1 MGQPPSRSET
11 TGQQRAEAADAR
23 PTASSGRPR
32 HVLTAL
38 IDAGI
43 ETFTVEM
50 KSTIAG
56 RTEWARRKDLTSNDD
71 LRAILDESGLLR
83 EFENIALERADIFI
97 TGKLADSVQKA
108 LGHGVVIRPA
118 AALWQAAR
126 MLAALPENQQYEA
139 VGIVEL
145 SASGYTVLGVKHDGS
160 LLDGL
165 LTTNPHCGAGT
176 GINLNRVLQKL
187 DIPRER
193 VDVVLEKYLGPEN
206 RDRRSEIAPRADRCG
221 VFSSSATVSDK
232 NQGIPLDF
240 ALATTIKSEVLKP
253 CSKVPEGVG
262 RIHLTG
268 GIFRWRYAREV
279 AEDFLLAERGVKRVS
294 WDPQQSLVIE
304 GIRSLVETLGAEGF
318 RKQEGRLRP
327 QRDPEEYP
335 AFTALAAKL
344 GSEDHYLRLHRS
356 SLPTIDASLMA
367 VPVNLALDV
376 GSTMAKLAIGDAVT
390 GEIRFLTALDNH
402 GDTIET
408 IKEMFRHLRK
418 KGIRHLTLQHIGI
431 TGSGR
436 YQARTVLSEVYPHL
450 ADRVEVLVENYA
462 HARGSIDEARQRID
476 ELHRMGKNVNRDA
489 AILVDIGGEDTKIS
503 VVSLD
508 AGDLRDNAMNIKCSA
523 GTGSLM
529 DTLKTLF
536 GIASIEEASRS
547 AYEAKKGYN
556 INATCA
562 VFLMESA
569 GRMRA
574 EGYPTSEI
582 LASCYWAIV
591 ENMARTLWS
600 QVKLPERP
608 LLLLHGQ
615 TMLSDPLPLAVTT
628 RMAEFLDSETFG
640 LVPAEPGH
648 RACMGLLRSMPKTG
662 DPLTTVSLLDDLIDR
677 EFEKKIIT
685 CRGAVC
691 GDKNSRCNRVK
702 LTFHT
707 RDGTAESVRL
717 GGCSAVNDMK
727 KGADRETGAAR
738 VTDSYQAIWRL
749 DDRKHPRSDRKD
761 RVVLPR
767 SFAASEQAGLLAGIL
782 THLGL
787 PVHVD
792 NVVAGDV
799 TRGQRF
805 FELDACAPNIGATG
819 QLQRLAA
826 EPHGTILIPQIDYLP
841 TDGASIGRTCTVN
854 QGGAMIAMRFAVMEH
869 PRARFLPFD
878 LSLKRMEA
886 VPIAAQL
893 YGQWQPFLAERGL
906 SPTTEEFLGAV
917 EAAFVDQAAHEAEV
931 RDQVADLLEEA
942 VETGRDIVIACGRGY
957 VLNPGVYDSHIGRL
971 FRDKGVLAIPS
982 NVLDVD
988 LLPEFGY
995 IYWRNPHHISTIID
1009 SVRRRKLHTVLRHER
1024 TARLIEQIESGG
1036 TDCRLGLSL
1045 VSTFNCGPDSINI
1058 PLIQELTR
1066 SVPFVLVQSDGAIK
1080 ELAHLENRVNTY
1092 MKQLTDEAQAGGVAD
1107 EDDFEV
1113 EFLEEFAVD
1122 RIDPERD
1129 VLYVPTL
1136 GDNRIVTSVIRAAKI
1151 TCIDNYDDET
1161 YDPEELI
1168 SLGRKYSGDSLC
1180 APFAGVFGDTL
1191 RAIADFKARRA
1202 AGEFNGRHRLLVMNV
1217 QGRGPCRQGQYYDLH
1232 RLLLHRK
1239 RRGEKRA
1246 ASDHGGTMKEVVAK
1260 YIVGLESTGYD
1271 IGSEEWTFLHAMQG
1285 LVLQAVLNDLLFT
1298 GGANCQNRAE
1308 LTEFTTDF
1316 RALKQDIFRQQERT
1330 RPSRPALLA
1339 VRAAE
1344 LLDRLGRA
1352 TLNALP
1358 FVPDRIAE
1366 RGLRLAPIAKYFAY
1380 GINTNTGHRK
1390 ILKAFAEKWI
1400 PEKPDNTGRLAI
1412 HSDGEAYVR
1421 VALAERVF
1429 TAVIDAIG
1437 FRSFTFSNTPLWSFL
1452 EYIPEES
1459 IGELSEEIE
1468 AGEGELRFNQ
1478 DPALRQRIEREIAGH
1493 QAEIREHESTIRTLR
1508 DHLAG
1513 PLYRAARLPL
1523 PHPVSKA
1530 LARGE
1535 ELLPTGKPY
1544 GELIPYIGESL
1555 EKLRDGTDLILNIAP
1570 AGCMV
1575 ATMGGVLHPVVLH
1588 HANRPDAQMA
1598 TVLSQ
1603 DGEIDRELIEFAL
1616 LKQMGPER
1624 YYRKVASA

>member
-1 MGQPPSRSET
+1 MGRPPARSEMT
-11 TGQQRAEAADAR
+11 EGRQTEA
-23 PTASSGRPR
+23 TAPEPVASPGRPR
-32 HVLTAL
+32 HVLTAI

-50 KSTIAG
+50 KSTVGG
-56 RTEWARRKDLTSNDD
+56 RTEWARRKDLKSNDD
-71 LRAILDESGLLR
+71 IRKILDESGLLR

-97 TGKLADSVQKA
+97 TGKLADSVVLA
-108 LGHGVVIRPA
+108 LGHGVAIRPA

-126 MLAALPENQQYEA
+126 MLVALPENRQYEA

-145 SASGYTVLGVKHDGS
+145 SASGYTVLGVNRDGS
-160 LLDGL
+160 LRDGL

-187 DIPRER
+187 DIPRDR
-193 VDVVLEKYLGPEN
+193 VDEVLEQYLGPEN
-206 RDRRSEIAPRADRCG
+206 RDRRSGIAPRADRCG

-253 CSKVPEGVG
+253 CSKVPAGIG

-268 GIFRWRYAREV
+268 GIFRWRYAREC
-279 AEDFLLAERGVKRVS
+279 AEDFLTAERGVRQVS

-304 GIRSLVETLGAEGF
+304 GVRNLVETLGAEGF
-318 RKQEGRLRP
+318 REQESRLRP
-327 QRDPEEYP
+327 QRDPEEFP
-335 AFTALAAKL
+335 AFTELAGKL
-344 GSEDHYLRLHRS
+344 GSEDRYLRQSRTK
-356 SLPTIDASLMA
+356 PPAIDATLED
-367 VPVNLALDV
+367 VPVNMALDV

-436 YQARTVLSEVYPHL
+436 YQARTVLREVYPHL

-462 HARGSIDEARQRID
+462 HARGSIDEARGRIE
-476 ELHRMGKNVNRDA
+476 ELRALGKEVNRDA
-489 AILVDIGGEDTKIS
+489 AVLVDIGGEDTKIS
-503 VVSLD
+503 VISLD
-508 AGDLRDNAMNIKCSA
+508 AGELRDNAMNIKCSA

-547 AYEAKKGYN
+547 ACEAGKGYN

-574 EGYPTSEI
+574 EGYQTSEI

-628 RMAEFLDSETFG
+628 RMAEFLDSETYG

-648 RACMGLLRSMPKTG
+648 RACIGLLRSMPATT
-662 DPLTTVSLLDDLIDR
+662 DPLATVSVLDGLIGR

-691 GDKNSRCNRVK
+691 GDRNSRCNRVK

-707 RDGTAESVRL
+707 REGATDSVRL
-717 GGCSAVNDMK
+717 GGCSAVNDLK
-727 KGADRETGAAR
+727 KGADREPGDAKAR

-761 RVVLPR
+761 RIVLPR

-805 FELDACAPNIGATG
+805 FELDACAPSIGATG
-819 QLQRLAA
+819 QLQRLAQ
-826 EPHGTILIPQIDYLP
+826 EPHGTILVPQIDHLP
-841 TDGASIGRTCTVN
+841 TDGASVGRTCTVN
-854 QGGAMIAMRFAVMEH
+854 QGGAMIAMKFAQLEH
-869 PRARFLPFD
+869 PGSRFLPFD
-878 LSLKRMEA
+878 LSLSRMDA
-886 VPIAAQL
+886 VAIAAQL
-893 YGQWQPFLAERGL
+893 YEQWRPFLAEHGL
-906 SPTTEEFLGAV
+906 SPTTAEFLGAV
-917 EAAFVDQAAHEAEV
+917 EAALAGQAAHQAET
-931 RDQVADLLEEA
+931 RDHVADLLEEA
-942 VETGRDIVIACGRGY
+942 IAADRDIVIACGRGY

-988 LLPEFGY
+988 LLPELGY

-1009 SVRRRKLHTVLRHER
+1009 TVRRGKLHTVLRHER
-1024 TARLIEQIESGG
+1024 TARLIEKIERGG
-1036 TDCRLGLSL
+1036 ADSRLGLSL
-1045 VSTFNCGPDSINI
+1045 VSTFNCGPDSVAL

-1080 ELAHLENRVNTY
+1080 ELAHLENRINTY
-1092 MKQLTDEAQAGGVAD
+1092 MKQLTDEIREDSGDD
-1107 EDDFEV
+1107 EFEV
-1113 EFLEEFAVD
+1113 GFLEEFSATGID
-1122 RIDPERD
+1122 RERD
-1129 VLYVPTL
+1129 VLYFPTL
-1136 GDNRIVTSVIRAAKI
+1136 GDNRIVTSVVRAAGF
-1151 TCIDNYDDET
+1151 TCVDNYDDET

-1168 SLGRKYSGDSLC
+1168 SLGRKYSGDTLC

-1191 RAIADFKARRA
+1191 RAVADFKARRA
-1202 AGEFNGRHRLLVMNV
+1202 TGEFNGRHRLLVVNI

-1239 RRGEKRA
+1239 RRGEGKARGDRD
-1246 ASDHGGTMKEVVAK
+1246 SSMKDVVAR
-1260 YIVGLESTGYD
+1260 YIVGLETTGYD
-1271 IGSEEWTFLHAMQG
+1271 IGSEEWTLIHAMQG
-1285 LVLQAVLNDLLFT
+1285 LVLHGVLNDLLFT
-1298 GGANCQNRAE
+1298 GGANCRNRAE
-1308 LTEFTTDF
+1308 LTEFLAEF
-1316 RALKQDIFRQQERT
+1316 RAMKRDIFRLQENC
-1330 RPSRPALLA
+1330 RPSRPARFL
-1339 VRAAE
+1339 VRVAE
-1344 LLDRLGRA
+1344 GLDRLGRSA
-1352 TLNALP
+1352 IKALP

-1366 RGLRLAPIAKYFAY
+1366 RGFRLAPIAKYFGY
-1380 GINTNTGHRK
+1380 GIYNNNGLRE
-1390 ILKAFAEKWI
+1390 ILGVFAGKWI
-1400 PEKPDNTGRLAI
+1400 PGKPDGTDRIVI

-1421 VALAERVF
+1421 VALSERVF
-1429 TAVIDAIG
+1429 ETIIDAIG
-1437 FRSFTFSNTPLWSFL
+1437 FRSFTFTNTPIWGYL
-1452 EYIPEES
+1452 EYVPEEC
-1459 IGELSEEIE
+1459 ICERVEDIA
-1468 AGEGELRFNQ
+1468 AGEAELRFIE
-1478 DPALRQRIEREIAGH
+1478 DPAVRRRIEREIAGH
-1493 QAEIREHESTIRTLR
+1493 QAEIREHESTIRALR
-1508 DHLAG
+1508 DHLAR
-1513 PLYRAARLPL
+1513 PLYRAARRPL
-1523 PHPVSKA
+1523 PHPVRNA
-1530 LARGE
+1530 LKRAE

-1544 GELIPYIGESL
+1544 GELLPYIGESL
-1555 EKLRDGTDLILNIAP
+1555 EKLEAGADLILNVAP

-1575 ATMGGVLHPVVLH
+1575 ATMGGVMHPIILA
-1588 HANRPDAQMA
+1588 HAGRPEAQMA

-1603 DGEIDRELIEFAL
+1603 DGEVDRELIEFAL

-1624 YYRKVASA
+1624 YYRA